1 MFLGRHNELA
11 SLEKLYKK
19 PGFQMAILY
28 GRRRVGKTSL
38 ITEFCRQKKHIFYVS
53 IAQNDKAAL
62 ASFSEKVL
70 EAFPEAKAYINGFQ
84 AWETAFRY
92 IADRAKDKRI
102 VLVIDEYPY
111 LASGNPSI
119 SSVLQRS
126 IDTEMLQTGLF
137 LILCGSSMSFMENQV
152 LGYESP
158 LYGRR
163 TAQLRIEPFD
173 YLDSSLF
180 FPDYSNEDKLM
191 AYGVAGGI
199 PQYLGY
205 IAKEKNL
212 REGILNNFFD
222 PTGPLYEEPYNFL
235 KQELREPALYN
246 SMITAIASGASRLN
260 EIATKIGEETNK
272 SAKYLKILIDLRLIR
287 KELPYGEGSQRKG
300 IYSVSDNMFRFW
312 YRFIPDNVSNI
323 EARAGEAVL
332 DKRVLSNL
340 PDYMGRVFEDV
351 CMQFILRRNKAA
363 TLPFWINS
371 VGRWWGNNPIQK
383 CQEEIDFVAAA
394 DKVAIF
400 GECKWRNE
408 PLGKDVFDNLV
419 NRSHLLQQ
427 YEARHY
433 MLFSKTG
440 FTSGLKEEALK
451 QRNVELVTPKELFMN

>member
-1 MFLGRHNELA
+1 MFLGRYSELA
-11 SLEKLYKK
+11 SLEKLYEK

-38 ITEFCRQKKHIFYVS
+38 ITEFCRYKKHIFYVS

-70 EAFPEAKAYINGFQ
+70 DAFPEAKAYTDGFQ

-92 IADRAKDKRI
+92 IADQAKDERI

-119 SSVLQRS
+119 SSILQRS

-137 LILCGSSMSFMENQV
+137 LMLCGSSMSFMENQV

-163 TAQLRIEPFD
+163 SAQLHIEPFD

-180 FPDYSNEDKLM
+180 FPDYCDEDKLI
-191 AYGVAGGI
+191 AYGIAGGI

-205 IAKEKNL
+205 IAKEKSL
-212 REGILNNFFD
+212 REGILNSFFD
-222 PTGPLYEEPYNFL
+222 PTGPLYEEPSNFL

-246 SMITAIASGASRLN
+246 SMIAAIASGASRLN

-272 SAKYLKILIDLRLIR
+272 SAKYLKTLVDLRLIR
-287 KELPYGEGSQRKG
+287 KELPYGENSQRKG

-312 YRFIPDNVSNI
+312 YRFIPDNISNI
-323 EARAGEAVL
+323 EAHIGETVF

-351 CMQFILRRNKAA
+351 CMQYILRRNKAQ

-394 DKVAIF
+394 DKAAIF
-400 GECKWRNE
+400 GECKWRSNPIGTE
-408 PLGKDVFDNLV
+408 VFNNLLK
-419 NRSHLLQQ
+419 RSHLLQQ
-427 YEARHY
+427 YEVKHY
-433 MLFSKTG
+433 IIFSKTG
-440 FTSGLKEEALK
+440 FTSGLKEEAQK
-451 QRNVELVTPKELFMN
+451 HGNVELVALEELFIN